1 MVNLSAKACPSAV
14 KAALQVLRRCL
25 GPFVRLHKRSA
36 PPSSLATGRQCRY
49 SFYTMSPFEFDA
61 AKSESNRAKHGIDFV
76 LAQSL
81 WNDPML
87 LEVPAKTDDEPRF
100 LVIGQIDGKH
110 WSAVITYRG
119 SNVRLIS
126 VRRARTEEVAL
137 YES

>member
-1 MVNLSAKACPSAV
+1 MNS
-14 KAALQVLRRCL
+14 
-25 GPFVRLHKRSA
+25 
-36 PPSSLATGRQCRY
+36 
-49 SFYTMSPFEFDA
+49 FEFDI
-61 AKSESNRAKHGIDFV
+61 AKSESNLAKHGIDFV
-76 LAQSL
+76 EAQGL

-87 LEVPAKTDDEPRF
+87 LEIPAKTDDKPRY

-119 SNVRLIS
+119 VNVRLIS

>member
-1 MVNLSAKACPSAV
+1 
-14 KAALQVLRRCL
+14 
-25 GPFVRLHKRSA
+25 
-36 PPSSLATGRQCRY
+36 
-49 SFYTMSPFEFDA
+49 MSPFEFDA
-61 AKSESNRAKHGIDFV
+61 AKSEANRAKHGIDFV

>member
-1 MVNLSAKACPSAV
+1 
-14 KAALQVLRRCL
+14 
-25 GPFVRLHKRSA
+25 
-36 PPSSLATGRQCRY
+36 
-49 SFYTMSPFEFDA
+49 MSPFEFDA
-61 AKSESNRAKHGIDFV
+61 AKSESHRAKHGIDFV

-100 LVIGQIDGKH
+100 LVIGQIDGKY